1 MEKIKDISQLV
12 DFPKK
17 REREKIK
24 NEYYN
29 IYSLLL
35 DFGNYQKQID
45 NILNWEEINMLE
57 YIDDFNIAIND
68 LYLSFNY
75 FMHFYLRLKVDNLRV
90 TKNLMIYYAKQTMK
104 NISSIQEK
112 TIAGFN
118 KLLGSNLKV
127 KDKKKGFEGS
137 NNDDVE
143 FFNKIYHNEDWK
155 KLKVTRNF
163 EEHNLSNLFEGNK
176 IITDE
181 KSGAT
186 IVCSRGPLKDEQI
199 LNIIL
204 KGLPFV
210 DAISKYYS
218 NRIIEQFIIQE
229 NRETKNE
236 T

>member
-1 MEKIKDISQLV
+1 MNKPNEVSRFI

-17 REREKIK
+17 RERRKIK
-24 NEYYN
+24 NDYYD

-35 DFGNYQKQID
+35 DFGAHQKQIED
-45 NILNWEEINMLE
+45 ILNWEEINIFE
-57 YIDDFNIAIND
+57 YIDDFTIAIND

-75 FMHFYLRLKVDNLRV
+75 FIHFYLRLKVDNLKI
-90 TKNLMIYYAKQTMK
+90 TNHLMIYYAKQTIK

-112 TIAGFN
+112 TITAFN
-118 KLLGSNLKV
+118 DLLCSNLKV

-137 NNDDVE
+137 NKDDVE

-155 KLKVTRNF
+155 KLKDTRNF

-186 IVCSRGPLKDEQI
+186 IVCSRGPLKDEQM

>member
-1 MEKIKDISQLV
+1 MEKIKDISQLI
-12 DFPKK
+12 DFPQKQ
-17 REREKIK
+17 EREKIK

-45 NILNWEEINMLE
+45 DLLNWEEINILE

-68 LYLSFNY
+68 LFLSFNY
-75 FMHFYLRLKVDNLRV
+75 FIHFYLRLKIDNLRV

-112 TIAGFN
+112 TVAGFN
-118 KLLGSNLKV
+118 KLLGSNLKS
-127 KDKKKGFEGS
+127 KDKKGYEGS
-137 NNDDVE
+137 NQEDVA

-155 KLKVTRNF
+155 KLKDTRNF
-163 EEHNLSNLFEGNK
+163 EEHNLSNLFEGNRIVK
-176 IITDE
+176 NE
-181 KSGAT
+181 ELGYT
-186 IVCSRGPLKDEQI
+186 IVRSRGPLKDEQI

-218 NRIIEQFIIQE
+218 NRIIEQFII
-229 NRETKNE
+229 KK
-236 T
+236 